1 MQAAIGRRQHP
12 VLRHRDAVHIGG
24 HQPGIGALPVP
35 AAVVAAEDAA
45 DLDRRP
51 QHLAR
56 EQNLRDARRAAVD
69 VGNFGDARYVELAPA
84 RAAVLG
90 REERRGATAGDQ
102 PRRILRIL
110 RDRPDIAHRRLEQR
124 PARRALVPA
133 IHTLIGAGV
142 HAFGQLRMAA
152 QRPDARLEIQ
162 AGVTVGMHPG
172 FAEIVA
178 EPRGVA
184 RSPGV
189 NADVLL
195 HRSAIIQRM
204 RSLFAIL
211 ALLVCSAVSAQS
223 FPTRPVHI
231 VIGFPPGG
239 GIDTV
244 ARLLGPRMSESLGQ
258 PVVID
263 NRPGGGGV
271 LGTDL
276 VAKAAPDGHSL
287 VFGTMGNLAGNPQF
301 LPNLP
306 FNMERDLAPVTQVV
320 PTWVLLYANPGLP
333 AKNVGELIAY
343 AKANPGKINFCSS
356 GNGGAPHLAAELFA
370 SMAGIQ
376 LVHVP
381 YKGSAPCVTDLI
393 GGQVQLTFEA
403 GAHRPPPPASGQP
416 RGTPTPAAHGP
427 PDGRGPPD
435 HGRN

>member
-12 VLRHRDAVHIGG
+12 ALLRHRDAMHVGG

-45 DLDRRP
+45 DLERGP
-51 QHLAR
+51 QRLAR
-56 EQNLRDARRAAVD
+56 EQDLRDARRAAVD
-69 VGNFGDARYVELAPA
+69 VGKFGDARYVELAPA
-84 RAAVLG
+84 RAAIVG
-90 REERRGATAGDQ
+90 CEERCGSAAGEEA
-102 PRRILRIL
+102 RRIFGIL

-133 IHTLIGAGV
+133 VHTLIGARV

-152 QRPDARLEIQ
+152 ERPDARLEIE
-162 AGVTVGMHPG
+162 AGVAVGMHPR
-172 FAEIVA
+172 FAEIIA

-184 RSPGV
+184 RGPGV
-189 NADVLL
+189 NTDVLL

-223 FPTRPVHI
+223 FPTRPVHV

-287 VFGTMGNLAGNPQF
+287 FFGTMGNLAVNPQF

-320 PTWVLLYANPGLP
+320 STSFLLYATPGLP
-333 AKNVGELIAY
+333 AKSVAELITY

-356 GNGGAPHLAAELFA
+356 GNGGAPHLAA
-370 SMAGIQ
+370 
-376 LVHVP
+376 
-381 YKGSAPCVTDLI
+381 
-393 GGQVQLTFEA
+393 
-403 GAHRPPPPASGQP
+403 GAVR
-416 RGTPTPAAHGP
+416 
-427 PDGRGPPD
+427 
-435 HGRN
+435 